1 MPGVGGRQ
9 WQWKGQPPLYW
20 TVLFVVFFVIDIAWI
35 GLDFVIPYLAAQS
48 ADPVRSQGIRISGNV
63 YYVRPWIGWF
73 QHNGEWLFLPLLF
86 LLFLIMFVKRNQVER
101 VR

>member
-1 MPGVGGRQ
+1 LPGVGGRQ
-9 WQWKGQPPLYW
+9 WHWKGQPPLYW
-20 TVLFVVFFVIDIAWI
+20 TFLFVFFFVIDIAWI
-35 GLDFVIPYLAAQS
+35 GLDFVIPYFAAQS

-86 LLFLIMFVKRNQVER
+86 LLFLIMFVKRDEVER